1 MATGWLGWSPEQALH
16 TPIPQIVLALEGRTE
31 WHRKTHGIPDPEPQ
45 ATAKPDV
52 ALRLRQAFGQLAAK
66 AKQGGTC

>member
-1 MATGWLGWSPEQALH
+1 MH

-45 ATAKPDV
+45 PSVAAK
-52 ALRLRQAFGQLAAK
+52 LRQVFTALA
-66 AKQGGTC
+66 GRTT